1 MCWSSLAASLGEQL
15 RARGGSGYLSVV
27 SSRVACDALLC
38 KRVCMN
44 SAAELVLLG
53 KAAEMLQLCCA
64 AFYLESGCGW
74 VLCCAVNC
82 NTLEAPNT
90 KIVPSSS

>member
-38 KRVCMN
+38 KRVCMD
-44 SAAELVLLG
+44 SAAELVLSG
-53 KAAEMLQLCCA
+53 KAAEMLQLCCS
-64 AFYLESGCGW
+64 AFSSGERLW
-74 VLCCAVNC
+74 VDAVLCSQLQYLRGPQHQDCAVF
-82 NTLEAPNT
+82 
-90 KIVPSSS
+90 I